1 MKVLTIM
8 ASIFIPLSF
17 LAGLYGMNFD
27 SEASPWNMPELRFRY
42 GYPIFLLVLVAI
54 GVSMLWLFKRRKWL

>member
-1 MKVLTIM
+1 
-8 ASIFIPLSF
+8 